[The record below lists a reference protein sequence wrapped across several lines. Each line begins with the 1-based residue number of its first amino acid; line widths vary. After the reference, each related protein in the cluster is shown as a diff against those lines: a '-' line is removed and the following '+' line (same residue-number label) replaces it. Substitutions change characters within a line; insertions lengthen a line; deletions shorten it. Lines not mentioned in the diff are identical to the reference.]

1 MQGLFH
7 THTHTLRT
15 TQKPSHT
22 LFAYSYPRALN
33 PPAHAARF
41 FLALF
46 FLFLVVFLFSLE
58 AVVGFTLFRAGSHAG
73 LGPLLGFVTGSVEG
87 SG

>member
-7 THTHTLRT
+7 THTLRS

-33 PPAHAARF
+33 PPTHAARYSLGF
-41 FLALF
+41 FGLF
-46 FLFLVVFLFSLE
+46 FFFSLE
-58 AVVGFTLFRAGSHAG
+58 AVVGFTPFRAGSHAG
-73 LGPLLGFVTGSVEG
+73 LGPLLGFVTESVEG